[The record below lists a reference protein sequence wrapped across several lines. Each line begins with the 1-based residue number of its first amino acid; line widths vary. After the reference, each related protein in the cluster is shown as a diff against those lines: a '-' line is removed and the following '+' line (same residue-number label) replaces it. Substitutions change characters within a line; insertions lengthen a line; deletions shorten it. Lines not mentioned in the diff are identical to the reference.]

1 MNKYYSVMRP
11 VSIGTYPK
19 NGAVNIV
26 NFEDRK
32 FCKEINGE
40 AWGYIEYDRFLT
52 DAELNDYELKKGRRE
67 SQ

>member
-1 MNKYYSVMRP
+1 MDNVHFASREELFH
-11 VSIGTYPK
+11 
-19 NGAVNIV
+19 AVNIV